1 MDKEVE
7 DTNLAITFSGALFFS
22 VYLIGIICVVTI
34 TLSAYFGSLDL
45 IWRKWTGQS
54 NSFLDDGYSHFFAI
68 TLALTLFSIV
78 FILWRYKPYFKRFI
92 ERFFLDDNPNKI
104 DHAKYRNPIV
114 MLLLVF
120 VLLTISMLILVSI
133 MAFTIG
139 TAFSLGIF
147 DESKLNNSGQFTIL
161 PFFVLGVTIVTLAVS
176 EAIKWIDQFLIPDDD
191 LSKDENL
198 KIIFNEVLTQYLGR
212 EEE

>member
-1 MDKEVE
+1 
-7 DTNLAITFSGALFFS
+7 
-22 VYLIGIICVVTI
+22 
-34 TLSAYFGSLDL
+34 
-45 IWRKWTGQS
+45 
-54 NSFLDDGYSHFFAI
+54 
-68 TLALTLFSIV
+68 
-78 FILWRYKPYFKRFI
+78 
-92 ERFFLDDNPNKI
+92 LDDNPNKI

-191 LSKDENL
+191 LSEDENL